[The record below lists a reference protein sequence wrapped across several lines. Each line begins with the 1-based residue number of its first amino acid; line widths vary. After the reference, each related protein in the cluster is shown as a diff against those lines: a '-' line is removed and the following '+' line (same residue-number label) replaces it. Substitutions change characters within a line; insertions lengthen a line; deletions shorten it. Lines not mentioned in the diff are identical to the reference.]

1 MDSSLIGTCI
11 YSSSLDSDIALE
23 SVLGAGSFSTVYLG
37 VSEESCHNVYAVK
50 AVSKANLNVRQLDLI
65 RGESA
70 LMNRVHDHPH
80 ILTLFDTIETASHL
94 FMVTE
99 YCEMDFY
106 EALVEHYPNGFADPN
121 VIKQICQ
128 QLLDAVI
135 YCHGKGVYHRDIK
148 PENILVSR
156 DYSIR
161 LADFGLATSDEW

>member
-1 MDSSLIGTCI
+1 MDSSLVGQYI
-11 YSSSLDSDIALE
+11 YSSNLDSDIRLE

-37 VSEESCHNVYAVK
+37 VSEESCSDVYAVK
-50 AVSKANLNVRQLDLI
+50 VVSKANLNARQLDLI
-65 RGESA
+65 RQESA
-70 LMNRVHDHPH
+70 LLQKVQGHPH
-80 ILTLFDTIETASHL
+80 VLTLHDTIETSTHL

-106 EALVEHYPNGFADPN
+106 EALVDHYPNGFADPD
-121 VIKQICQ
+121 VVKQICQ

-135 YCHGKGVYHRDIK
+135 FCHKRGVYHRDIK
-148 PENILVSR
+148 PENILVST